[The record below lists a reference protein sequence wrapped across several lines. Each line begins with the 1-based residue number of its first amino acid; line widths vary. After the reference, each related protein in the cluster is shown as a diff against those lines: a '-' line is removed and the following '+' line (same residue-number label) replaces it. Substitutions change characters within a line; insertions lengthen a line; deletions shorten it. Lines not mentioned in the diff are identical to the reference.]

1 MILDDTRMILILYS
15 ILRFSLLL
23 FKKVTTPSL
32 PGKETRSKT
41 PKRIT
46 SPKKRR

>member
-1 MILDDTRMILILYS
+1 MILDDTRMILIWYS

-23 FKKVTTPSL
+23 FKKVTTPIL
-32 PGKETRSKT
+32 PGKETRKT